1 MACAL
6 FLALSNSPI
15 SPVTLYG
22 RFKCILFMTLPCEL
36 LTLHCDWVIAMA
48 HCLLHQHEASQ
59 WRNPQWVPNVRRDE
73 PLCTLHMPLLVWVYC
88 AALHVPCVICR
99 TAVALPG
106 YRQRCLCRT
115 MQEQRSRAAPEAGPP
130 LMRLLERSV
139 LSDRMV
145 FVRASRAAGWMSQ
158 LEMDAYDYWFE
169 PMVQALPAVLP
180 DGFVY
185 LRASAA
191 TCHHRLTQR
200 SREEE
205 ASVREVL
212 NESHTPVIRRKMII
226 ATLCTSAAC
235 QSGVSCSEM
244 SRQAAA
250 SD

>member
-1 MACAL
+1 M
-6 FLALSNSPI
+6 
-15 SPVTLYG
+15 
-22 RFKCILFMTLPCEL
+22 
-36 LTLHCDWVIAMA
+36 WV
-48 HCLLHQHEASQ
+48 
-59 WRNPQWVPNVRRDE
+59 R
-73 PLCTLHMPLLVWVYC
+73 C
-88 AALHVPCVICR
+88 AALFGPCAICQ
-99 TAVALPG
+99 TAIDLPG
-106 YRQRCLCRT
+106 YRQCCLCR
-115 MQEQRSRAAPEAGPP
+115 MVQEQRSRAAPEAGPP

-205 ASVREVL
+205 ASVRADLHERCHAPL
-212 NESHTPVIRRKMII
+212 IRRKRSI
-226 ATLCTSAAC
+226 APLRASASACHVTSSVAKDQGTLSTI
-235 QSGVSCSEM
+235 
-244 SRQAAA
+244 
-250 SD
+250 D